1 MSISAAEIEQIIQKF
16 ETSEFDELSLK
27 SGETHLRVLRRGA
40 ASGGAEAASVGA
52 GRVESASVGVQAN
65 AQASAPAPAQQAA
78 QPAQA
83 PAAPAV
89 AASGAADGHVV
100 VAGIGGLFYHAPS
113 PTADPFVQ
121 AGSQVEASDTVGLI
135 EVMKLFTSVTAGVRG
150 EIVEFLAENGANVA
164 KGTPLVRIREV

>member
-40 ASGGAEAASVGA
+40 ASGGAEAASAGA
-52 GRVESASVGVQAN
+52 GRVESASADI
-65 AQASAPAPAQQAA
+65 QASAPAPAQQAA

>member
-27 SGETHLRVLRRGA
+27 SGDTHLRVLRRGA
-40 ASGGAEAASVGA
+40 ASGGGQAAPAAAGGA
-52 GRVESASVGVQAN
+52 AGAP
-65 AQASAPAPAQQAA
+65 ASAPAPAQQAA

-150 EIVEFLAENGANVA
+150 EVVEFLAENGANVA

>member
-27 SGETHLRVLRRGA
+27 SGDTHLRVLRRGA
-40 ASGGAEAASVGA
+40 ASGGA
-52 GRVESASVGVQAN
+52 GRVESASADAQAN

-150 EIVEFLAENGANVA
+150 EVVEFLAENGANVA